1 MNNQNLY
8 DLGLQADV
16 SMLTRTPIDRR
27 RVLKMGA
34 IGIGLLLAGCGANA
48 TSSTGGTSATA
59 GTSAG
64 ATSTS
69 AAGSGSAACVAEIPQ
84 ETAGP
89 YPADGSRASG
99 QALNAL
105 ALSGIV
111 RKDLRTSLGTGTVAA
126 GVPTTIELTIVN
138 SSDGCTPLANYAV
151 YAWHCDR
158 DGNYSLYSNGVT
170 DEDYLRGVQATDS
183 AGKVT
188 FTTIFPACYSGRW
201 PHVHFEIYPS
211 LERAIVS
218 SHAVHISQLALPE
231 DVCTTVY
238 ATDGYASSVRNLSQ
252 ISLDSDNIFGD
263 GHDLQLAAVT
273 GDVASGY
280 TAKLTV
286 GVAVRS

>member
-1 MNNQNLY
+1 MEEHNIY

-16 SMLTRTPIDRR
+16 NMLARSPIDRR

-34 IGIGLLLAGCGANA
+34 VGIGLLLAGCGASA
-48 TSSTGGTSATA
+48 TSTTGGTSATA
-59 GTSAG
+59 GASPTAG
-64 ATSTS
+64 T
-69 AAGSGSAACVAEIPQ
+69 AGSGSAACVAEIPQ

-89 YPADGSRASG
+89 YPADGSNASN
-99 QALNAL
+99 QTLNAL
-105 ALSGIV
+105 ALAGIV
-111 RKDLRTSLGTGTVAA
+111 RKDLRTSLGTGTVAQ
-126 GVPTTIELTIVN
+126 GVPTTIELTLVN

-211 LERAIVS
+211 LEKATAS
-218 SHAVHISQLALPE
+218 SNAVHTSQLALPE
-231 DVCTTVY
+231 DVCNTVY
-238 ATDGYASSVRNLSQ
+238 ATDGYTSSVRNLSQ
-252 ISLDSDNIFGD
+252 ISLDSDNVFSD

-280 TAKLTV
+280 TATLTV
-286 GVAVRS
+286 GVGA

>member
-1 MNNQNLY
+1 MEDQNIY

-16 SMLTRTPIDRR
+16 NMLARTPIDRR

-48 TSSTGGTSATA
+48 TSTTGGTSATA

-64 ATSTS
+64 TTSTS

-89 YPADGSRASG
+89 YPADGSNASN
-99 QALNAL
+99 QTLNAL

-111 RKDLRTSLGTGTVAA
+111 RKDLRTSLGTGTVAQ
-126 GVPTTIELTIVN
+126 GVPTTIELTLVN

-183 AGKVT
+183 TGKVS
-188 FTTIFPACYSGRW
+188 FTTVFPACYSGRW

-211 LERAIVS
+211 LEKATAS
-218 SHAVHISQLALPE
+218 SNAVHTSQLALPE
-231 DVCTTVY
+231 DVCNTVY
-238 ATDGYASSVRNLSQ
+238 ATDGYANSVRNLSQ
-252 ISLDSDNIFGD
+252 VSLATDNIFSD

-286 GVAVRS
+286 GVGA